1 MSSVTQAA
9 SGSRKEPWQM
19 TLQEYRA
26 VDSRLCAARKRLE
39 NAQHAIGSSVGGE
52 RFAGARV
59 TNQLNRLD
67 KARRSWSIAYD
78 RADKI
83 HRQAIVEA
91 VEAGREVPHEVLRDY
106 PDLRAR
112 AQSIKKPWQM
122 TRKEWE
128 AAISVVTNKGARRG
142 ISAAVQRTRELE
154 RLLDGVCEW
163 RKKQLPQSAS
173 SDEIESTDGAV
184 FHRDVI
190 AKALSEGKPVSAEV
204 VAEYPEYKT
213 AIRSER
219 PLSVQH

>member
-39 NAQHAIGSSVGGE
+39 NAQHEIGSSVGSE

-59 TNQLNRLD
+59 TNRLNRLD

-106 PDLRAR
+106 PDLRAQ

-142 ISAAVQRTRELE
+142 ISTAVQRTCELE
-154 RLLDGVCEW
+154 RL
-163 RKKQLPQSAS
+163 LPQSAS
-173 SDEIESTDGAV
+173 SDEIESTAGAV

-190 AKALSEGKPVSAEV
+190 AKALSEGKPVPAEV
-204 VAEYPEYKT
+204 LAEYPEYKMT
-213 AIRSER
+213 IPSEM
-219 PLSVQH
+219 PLSVHH